1 MAKDLES
8 TAKWKLDITQ
18 LKAGMQEAKR
28 SISQANAEFK
38 NATAGMGKWSDSITG
53 VESKLGQLNKVS
65 DGQRKILDNLNKAYE
80 QTVAELGEASP
91 EAEKLKTQI
100 LNQEAAVKRT
110 EAQIGQY
117 NDRLNELQQ
126 EQQRANS
133 PMGQLNSTISEQ
145 ENELDD
151 LKQAYANAV
160 LEFGKGSSEAKSLEG
175 SIESLS
181 GELAEN
187 KGKLDAAEKAADEL
201 DQSLENA
208 GESAE
213 GAANGGFSALQVAL
227 GNLIADGIQQAIQ
240 FVGDLVDDAIAAS
253 DSLQKFEG
261 TMGFAGYDGAAIQQ
275 ARQDVQDYADAT
287 VYDLET
293 IANTTAQL
301 AANGIEDYT
310 GLTQAAGNLNAVAG
324 GNAETFNS
332 LAMMLTQTAGAGKL
346 TTENW
351 NQLADAIPGAS
362 GVLQDALRENGAYT
376 GDFREAMAAGEITAD
391 EFNEALMQ
399 LGSDPVA
406 VEAATS
412 VSTFEGAMG
421 NLEATVVNG
430 LMNIYE
436 QIGSENITGFITSI
450 SDAIEGMI
458 PYIQDAVQ
466 WVLDNKDAIIAALA
480 GIAAGIA
487 AMTVVNAVMGMV
499 EAFKA
504 WKLATEGMTIAQRAL
519 NLVMAANP
527 IGIIITLIAAV
538 VAALVT
544 LYMTNE
550 DFRNKV
556 LEIWGNI
563 KEFIGGAI
571 EGIKTFFTETLPN
584 AIQTMLDW
592 FGQIPDKVLG
602 FITNTLT
609 AISDWVISVENKALE
624 AGKTFLGNIVN
635 FFTQLPIKV
644 GNFLTTTINR
654 VKTWVANMISNAL
667 SAGKSFL
674 SNVVSFISQLPNRIG
689 SYLSN
694 VISKVASW
702 ASNMASK
709 AKEGASKLVSNVVN
723 TVKSLPSK
731 MLSVG
736 EDVVKG
742 IWNGISGSLSWIK
755 GKITGWVGNVTSFL
769 KNLFGIGSPS
779 RLMRDEIG
787 QWLPKGIFAG
797 WDAGLPDMVR
807 GMRTGLDDA
816 IDSLKGD
823 VRVSASGITG
833 AFGNGGG
840 TGANGAP
847 VGGAVYN
854 FNQTINSQQPLSTLE
869 IYRNTN
875 SLLFKAKAG
884 ANV

>member
-8 TAKWKLDITQ
+8 TAKWKVDISQ
-18 LKAGMQEAKR
+18 LKASMQEAKR

-38 NATAGMGKWSDSITG
+38 AATAGMGKWSDSIGG

-65 DGQRKILDNLNKAYE
+65 ESQHKILDSLNEQYE
-80 QTVAELGEASP
+80 KTVEVFGEASP
-91 EAEKLKTQI
+91 EAERLKTQI
-100 LNQEAAVKRT
+100 LNQEAAVRKT
-110 EAQIGQY
+110 DSQIEQY
-117 NDRLNELQQ
+117 NNRLSELQQ
-126 EQQRANS
+126 EQERANS
-133 PMGQLNSTISEQ
+133 PMGKLNDTISEQ
-145 ENELDD
+145 EDELDG
-151 LKQAYANAV
+151 LKEAYANAV

-175 SIESLS
+175 SINSLS

-187 KGKLDAAEKAADEL
+187 KSKLDAAEKAADEL
-201 DQSLENA
+201 DQSLDDA
-208 GESAE
+208 GDAADSA
-213 GAANGGFSALQVAL
+213 ARGGFSTLQVAL
-227 GNLIADGIQQAIQ
+227 GNLIADGIQQAMSFI
-240 FVGDLVDDAIAAS
+240 GDLVDDAIAAS

-261 TMGFAGYDGAAIQQ
+261 TMGFAGYDDSAIQQ
-275 ARQDVQDYADAT
+275 ARQDVQDYADST

-301 AANGIEDYT
+301 AANGIDDYT

-362 GVLQDALRENGAYT
+362 GVLQDALRENGAFT

-391 EFNEALMQ
+391 EFYEALMQ

-430 LMNIYE
+430 LMSIYE

-487 AMTVVNAVMGMV
+487 AMTVVNTVMKMV

-556 LEIWGNI
+556 LEIWGNV
-563 KEFIGGAI
+563 KEFVGGAI
-571 EGIKTFFTETLPN
+571 EAIKGFFTETLPN

-592 FGQIPDKVLG
+592 FGQIPERIGAFVGGALASVATWA
-602 FITNTLT
+602 TNMRDN
-609 AISDWVISVENKALE
+609 AI
-624 AGKTFLGNIVN
+624 KTGQEFLSNIVN
-635 FFTQLPIKV
+635 FFTQLPVKV
-644 GNFLTTTINR
+644 GSFLTNTINR

-667 SAGKSFL
+667 SAGRNFL
-674 SNVVSFISQLPNRIG
+674 SNVVNFISSVPSKIG
-689 SYLSN
+689 SFLSST
-694 VISKVASW
+694 ISKAASF
-702 ASNMASK
+702 ASDMASK
-709 AKEGASKLVSNVVN
+709 ATQAGRDFFNNLKNKISE
-723 TVKSLPSK
+723 LPSK
-731 MLSVG
+731 MLSIGHDIVS
-736 EDVVKG
+736 G
-742 IWNGISGSLSWIK
+742 IWEGISGRLSWIK
-755 GKITGWVGNVTSFL
+755 NKITGWVGDVTSFL

-787 QWLPKGIFAG
+787 HWLPEGIGVGFAE
-797 WDAGLPDMVR
+797 DMPSMLR
-807 GMRTGLDDA
+807 TMRSSLNGA
-816 IDSLKGD
+816 IDSLKDD
-823 VRVSASGITG
+823 VQLSVGSMASGAGI
-833 AFGNGGG
+833 GNIGGSV
-840 TGANGAP
+840 ANA
-847 VGGAVYN
+847 GGATYN
-854 FNQTINSQQPLSTLE
+854 FNQTITSAQPLSTLV
-869 IYRNTN
+869 IYRNTK
-875 SLLFKAKAG
+875 SLMFSAKAAG